1 MSSSSL
7 STSSS
12 STSSSTDWVARAADD
27 ALAAHARRP
36 GPPGPL
42 VCASGVSP
50 SGPVHLG
57 HLRELLTPHL
67 VAEEIRRRGV
77 PCEHLLFWDD
87 YDRLRK
93 IPKGVPAGFDD
104 HLGRPLCD
112 VPDPF
117 GEYPSWA
124 ERFAAP
130 VRAAVAELGVPVRE
144 ISQARR
150 YRSGVYTAQVVR
162 AIAARDG
169 IHRVLATYRTA
180 GPTGDEPYYPY
191 RVYCAVC
198 GRDTTAITG
207 YDDASTELAYRCASC
222 GHRDAHRLADGAG
235 KLVWKVDWP
244 MRWAFEPVTFESAG
258 ADHASPGS
266 SVTVGQRLCRDV
278 FGAEPPV
285 FVGFSFVGVRGTA
298 KLSSSAGAVPTPG
311 DALAVLEAP
320 VLRWLYARRR
330 PQQSITID
338 LGPDLTRLY
347 DEWDRLAGRAATA
360 DPATPAEPAGTT
372 RGELVAYRRAACTS
386 DAGWLP
392 RPAVTVAWRLLTS
405 AVDITAGDDGQ
416 LLRVLRDAGTGVTE
430 LAQVEPRLCKARQW
444 VAGLPAD
451 ERTRVRDEP
460 ATNLLAG
467 LTGDDRAGL
476 ELLLAG
482 LAERWSLAGLT
493 ALVYGVPK
501 RLRGLAEDAPADTG
515 LKRAQREFFTLLY
528 RLLVDADTGPRLP
541 TLLLALGPD
550 RLRRLLTVPPVPSVR
565 PAAVR

>member
-1 MSSSSL
+1 MPSPSPVPAGAARSR
-7 STSSS
+7 TGAP
-12 STSSSTDWVARAADD
+12 DWVSRAADQ
-27 ALAAHARRP
+27 AITAHAGRP
-36 GPPGPL
+36 GPPRPL

-93 IPKGVPAGFDD
+93 IPKDVPASFAD
-104 HLGRPLCD
+104 HLGRPLRD

-130 VRAAVAELGVPVRE
+130 VRAVLAELGVAVTE
-144 ISQARR
+144 ISQAER
-150 YRSGVYTAQVVR
+150 YRSGVYTDQVVR
-162 AIAARDG
+162 AMAARDAV
-169 IHRVLATYRTA
+169 RDVLAGYRTA
-180 GPTGDEPYYPY
+180 RPTSDEPYHPY
-191 RVYCAVC
+191 RVYCSFC
-198 GRDTTAITG
+198 GRDTTAITS
-207 YDDASTELAYRCASC
+207 YDVTSTELAYRCASC
-222 GHRDAHRLADGAG
+222 GYQDTFRLAERGGAG

-285 FVGFSFVGVRGTA
+285 FVGFSFVGIRGTA
-298 KLSSSAGAVPTPG
+298 KLSSSTGGVPTPQ
-311 DALAVLEAP
+311 DALAVLEP
-320 VLRWLYARRR
+320 PLLRWLYARRR
-330 PQQSITID
+330 PHQSITID

-347 DEWDRLAGRAATA
+347 DEWDRLTA
-360 DPATPAEPAGTT
+360 HPEDA
-372 RGELVAYRRAACTS
+372 VYRRAAWTS
-386 DAGWLP
+386 DAGWLA
-392 RPAVTVAWRLLTS
+392 RPAVVVPWRLLTS

-430 LAQVEPRLCKARQW
+430 LAEVEPRLARARAW
-444 VAGLPAD
+444 VAALPAGD
-451 ERTRVRDEP
+451 RTRVRDKP
-460 ATNLLAG
+460 ATDLLAG
-467 LTGDDRAGL
+467 LTPDDRAALSMLLDGL
-476 ELLLAG
+476 SG
-482 LAERWSLAGLT
+482 RWSLDGLT
-493 ALVYGVPK
+493 TLVYGVPK
-501 RLRGLAEDAPADTG
+501 RLRGLSEDAPADAG
-515 LKRAQREFFTLLY
+515 LKQAQRAFFALLY

-541 TLLLALGPD
+541 TLLLALGEPH
-550 RLRRLLTVPPVPSVR
+550 LRHLLTVPSTTPVTS
-565 PAAVR
+565 